1 MAHEE
6 NDWLYFN
13 QIPLTVKAADPS
25 DRARQ
30 AAEWI
35 KAPAV
40 MLNDLTKTLS
50 TLLSYCRYHAD
61 DPELLEVDS
70 DKIDPMGIL
79 PCVINGHLLNDTDTL
94 RIRNSIQ
101 ATPLNLE
108 FIDDVRKHFHVC
120 CQCSVELQ
128 CLRQLTNAV
137 WNYQSELQILAD
149 WIEARG
155 VADQTPPQWSAFRTP
170 QEWRTLLGKAGKAS
184 SESTWRTYRN
194 KYSHQMNGDK
204 KSVRITRSLA
214 NQWGLKLPEFTEG
227 TRN

>member
-1 MAHEE
+1 MTDEE
-6 NDWLYFN
+6 NDWLYFT
-13 QIPLTVKAADPS
+13 QIPLTVKAPDPS

-30 AAEWI
+30 AAEWF
-35 KAPAV
+35 KTPAV
-40 MLNDLTKTLS
+40 MLNDLTKTLN
-50 TLLSYCRYHAD
+50 TLLSCCRYHAD

-70 DKIDPMGIL
+70 DEVGIL
-79 PCVINGHLLNDTDTL
+79 PYVIEGYLLNDTDTL

-128 CLRQLTNAV
+128 SLRQLTDAV
-137 WNYQSELQILAD
+137 WNYQFQLQILAD

-155 VADQTPPQWSAFRTP
+155 VADQTPPQWSAYRTP
-170 QEWRTLLGKAGKAS
+170 AEWRVLLGKAGKAN
-184 SESTWRTYRN
+184 SERTWTDLRKN
-194 KYSHQMNGDK
+194 NSDQMEGDS
-204 KSVRITRSLA
+204 KSVRITRALA
-214 NQWGLKLPEFTEG
+214 HQWGLKLPEFTEG